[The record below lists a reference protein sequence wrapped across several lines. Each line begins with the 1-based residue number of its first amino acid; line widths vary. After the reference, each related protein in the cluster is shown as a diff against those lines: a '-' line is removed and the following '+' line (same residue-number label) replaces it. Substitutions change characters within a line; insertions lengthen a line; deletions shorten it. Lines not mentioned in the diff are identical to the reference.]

1 MMKRSQTPEMGFR
14 YLRPEGTRTRGR
26 EGWGRAAAVAL
37 GLLLLIAPSLPPGA
51 EPLDAE
57 QLARLEELTGLSAD
71 ELVRRAEDALRGDTA
86 QMRATMHITTP
97 RWERSVEFRSFDD
110 RIGDRAFIR
119 ILAPKKEKGTGF
131 LREGNTLWTYLPR
144 VERTTRIPP
153 SMMMQSW
160 MGSDFTNDDLA
171 RESSI
176 TEDYTPQLLEP
187 REVEGV
193 RLLGAVLIPKEDAPV
208 VWSKIDVWVVA
219 ESFAPYEQ
227 TYYDEPDPGEFEI
240 IRVLSFSDVR
250 EVQGRPVPHQ
260 YRMVPVDKPG
270 NTTELTV
277 HEVIYDEKMSDSLF
291 TKKHLKRAEAVR

>member
-1 MMKRSQTPEMGFR
+1 MIKRIP
-14 YLRPEGTRTRGR
+14 RPY
-26 EGWGRAAAVAL
+26 VAIC
-37 GLLLLIAPSLPPGA
+37 LLALIAPILSLRA
-51 EPLDAE
+51 EPVDVQEQSKPEALAALDA
-57 QLARLEELTGLSAD
+57 QDLAKLEELTGLNAD

-131 LREGNTLWTYLPR
+131 LRQSNTLWTYLPR

-153 SMMMQSW
+153 SMMMQAW

-193 RLLGAVLIPKEDAPV
+193 RLLGAVLIPHEDAAV
-208 VWSKIDVWVVA
+208 VWAKIDVWVVA
-219 ESFAPYEQ
+219 ENFAPFEQ
-227 TYYDEPDPGEFEI
+227 TYYDEPEPGEFEVV
-240 IRVLSFSDVR
+240 RVLSFSDVR
-250 EVQGRPVPHQ
+250 EVQGRPVPHY
-260 YRMVPVDKPG
+260 YRMLPVDKPG
-270 NTTELTV
+270 NITALTV
-277 HEVIYDEKMSDSLF
+277 HEVVYDEEMPDSIF
-291 TKKHLKRAEAVR
+291 TKKNLKRAEAVR